1 MWVFGG
7 TLVQQQTQSAQSF
20 NNLKAL
26 ARVQWPCHCGFPNA
40 DTRALPPAPWPLL
53 LTHSPACAHLCPRE
67 LLPASVPTWVSHPV
81 NSSDSKPAPSAL
93 TPSEHQSISLSW
105 PVNQRVVSYN
115 WHLWTSVVQETDW
128 TSPSVGWKHIFSS
141 EIWSPVLGR
150 GSLFQVCP
158 FSVNIPQPRVPFRV
172 HFAFL

>member
-26 ARVQWPCHCGFPNA
+26 ARVQWPRHCGFPNA

-128 TSPSVGWKHIFSS
+128 TSPSSGMKAYLFQWDLKPSLGERIPFSS
-141 EIWSPVLGR
+141 LS
-150 GSLFQVCP
+150 
-158 FSVNIPQPRVPFRV
+158 
-172 HFAFL
+172 FLCKHPSAQGTL